1 MRGRKVLHQCYAW
14 FMSRVLD
21 TGHHDRRLQ
30 RRLQESPEF
39 RAEFERQQ
47 REIAVIDSVINTL
60 DALRTER
67 NLSKAALAREIGKNE
82 ASIRRLL
89 TAPVNPEL
97 RTIVALAEA
106 LDADVRIVPRTG
118 YLAKCQTQA
127 V

>member
-1 MRGRKVLHQCYAW
+1 ML
-14 FMSRVLD
+14 S

-30 RRLQESPEF
+30 RRLRESPEF

-47 REIAVIDSVINTL
+47 REIAAIDAVINTL

-67 NLSKAALAREIGKNE
+67 KLTKAELAREIGKNE

-97 RTIVALAEA
+97 RTVVALADA
-106 LDADVRIVPRTG
+106 LDADIRIVPRKRTG
-118 YLAKCQTQA
+118 ARRKAQVA
-127 V
+127 

>member
-1 MRGRKVLHQCYAW
+1 MVQP
-14 FMSRVLD
+14 LD

-47 REIAVIDSVINTL
+47 REIAAIDAVINTL

-97 RTIVALAEA
+97 RTVVAMADA
-106 LDADVRIVPRTG
+106 LDADIRIVPRKRSAAKRPKQ
-118 YLAKCQTQA
+118 LA
-127 V
+127 